1 MIDGVYEV
9 VATLKGI
16 TNRFPLRSFSDIK
29 AFVVQTIGL
38 VLIRTLLS
46 LNS

>member
-1 MIDGVYEV
+1 MIDGVHEV

-16 TNRFPLRSFSDIK
+16 TSRFPLRSFSGIK
-29 AFVVQTIGL
+29 AFVVQIAKL